1 MDYRNKVEEMF
12 KDTTMAIS
20 EFMEKSIDTSP
31 EVFFAMLGTMVDLY
45 TVTHPELGMDTEAC
59 FLAMAFTAHQL
70 KITE

>member
-1 MDYRNKVEEMF
+1 MGYRNKVDEMF
-12 KDTTMAIS
+12 KGTTEAIA

-45 TVTHPELGMDTEAC
+45 TISHPELEMDTETC
-59 FLAMAFTAHQL
+59 FVVMAFAANQM